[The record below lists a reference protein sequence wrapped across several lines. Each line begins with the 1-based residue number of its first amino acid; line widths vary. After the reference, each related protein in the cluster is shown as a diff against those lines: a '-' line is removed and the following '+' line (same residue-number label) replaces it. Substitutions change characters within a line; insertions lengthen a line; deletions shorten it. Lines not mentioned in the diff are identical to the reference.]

1 MGKRIANIQ
10 KKATSLSTEEL
21 VGTQAQRL
29 GKTLPDPNE
38 NKIGATASTN
48 VQTPTDVPLQKKS
61 AEDMQKIDQANRRN
75 YVLDGDYETAM
86 KKGDI
91 SPAEYVQAMQ
101 HKAQTEGRELD
112 AYETALKIMKGDD
125 TLTPEQQAKKE
136 RRERLGQVL
145 SNVGN
150 LIGNVANVY
159 YASKGGLPINLNAS
173 QMTNNERYLQAIERR
188 KALEQKGKETL
199 LAAKQQDIKAARE
212 AAIEARKQAQDLAK
226 FNAQIEFDRDKHNS
240 EIEYKKG
247 KDAAEAAKNK
257 FEQEYKNK
265 QLEEQ
270 IRSNKANEAIEW
282 SKHNEDKK
290 VNEARILGGYYNK
303 GAANSSGK
311 KGNTITLKTFDGKF
325 VDVDM
330 SKLNDSSFSQY
341 YNEHIPEDIKMQYPI
356 NSAMTEDEKLMQYKE
371 AFGYAIRNSEQ
382 AVADLV
388 KSGVGTLHKEENQ
401 GGFSFAPQP
410 QQKKEEQSAGF
421 SFADIVQEEN
431 KPIQKDM
438 TDSISKVLNKE
449 AEKNRWKESATPTKI
464 KSYNNYQD
472 TTSR

>member
-10 KKATSLSTEEL
+10 KKATNLSTEEL

-29 GKTLPDPNE
+29 GNTLPDPNS

-61 AEDMQKIDQANRRN
+61 AEDMQKIDQANRRT

-91 SPAEYVQAMQ
+91 SPAEYVQAMK

-159 YASKGGLPINLNAS
+159 YASKGGLPINLNTA
-173 QMTNNERYLQAIERR
+173 QMANNERYLQAIERR

-199 LAAKQQDIKAARE
+199 LNAKQQDIKAARE

-240 EIEYKKG
+240 ELEYKNG
-247 KDAAEAAKNK
+247 KDAADAAKSK
-257 FEQEYKNK
+257 AEQEYKNK

-270 IRSNKANEAIEW
+270 IRSNKANEAIRW
-282 SKHNEDKK
+282 KDKNEIRGSLGASDGYSYTRNRDLTDLEAQELVRGALRDDYIKQFEKK
-290 VNEARILGGYYNK
+290 KTNEYGTATSTGEI
-303 GAANSSGK
+303 
-311 KGNTITLKTFDGKF
+311 DW
-325 VDVDM
+325 
-330 SKLNDSSFSQY
+330 
-341 YNEHIPEDIKMQYPI
+341 
-356 NSAMTEDEKLMQYKE
+356 KE
-371 AFGYAIRNSEQ
+371 ALSYAASQGLISPEELTSRGFK
-382 AVADLV
+382 
-388 KSGVGTLHKEENQ
+388 KSK
-401 GGFSFAPQP
+401 
-410 QQKKEEQSAGF
+410 
-421 SFADIVQEEN
+421 N
-431 KPIQKDM
+431 K
-438 TDSISKVLNKE
+438 
-449 AEKNRWKESATPTKI
+449 AR
-464 KSYNNYQD
+464 SYNDGGSTKGDDVIQYQP
-472 TTSR
+472 SNIIEYNPNK

>member
-10 KKATSLSTEEL
+10 KKATNLSTEEL

-29 GKTLPDPNE
+29 GNTLPDPNS

-48 VQTPTDVPLQKKS
+48 VQTSTDVPLQKKS

-159 YASKGGLPINLNAS
+159 YASKGGLPINLNTA
-173 QMTNNERYLQAIERR
+173 QAANNERYLQAIERR

-212 AAIEARKQAQDLAK
+212 AAIEARKQA
-226 FNAQIEFDRDKHNS
+226 DRDREFAWNVNKYNA
-240 EIEYKKG
+240 EQEYKKG
-247 KDAAEAAKNK
+247 KDAADAAKNK
-257 FEQEYKNK
+257 AEQEYKNK

-270 IRSNKANEAIEW
+270 IRSNKADEAIRW
-282 SKHNEDKK
+282 RDKNEIRGSLGASDGYSYTRNRDLTDLEAQELVRGALRDDYIKQFEKK
-290 VNEARILGGYYNK
+290 KTNEYGTATSTGEI
-303 GAANSSGK
+303 
-311 KGNTITLKTFDGKF
+311 DW
-325 VDVDM
+325 
-330 SKLNDSSFSQY
+330 
-341 YNEHIPEDIKMQYPI
+341 
-356 NSAMTEDEKLMQYKE
+356 KE
-371 AFGYAIRNSEQ
+371 ALSYAASQGLISPEELTSRGFK
-382 AVADLV
+382 
-388 KSGVGTLHKEENQ
+388 KSK
-401 GGFSFAPQP
+401 
-410 QQKKEEQSAGF
+410 
-421 SFADIVQEEN
+421 N
-431 KPIQKDM
+431 K
-438 TDSISKVLNKE
+438 
-449 AEKNRWKESATPTKI
+449 AR
-464 KSYNNYQD
+464 SYNDGGSTKGDDVIQYQP
-472 TTSR
+472 SNIIEYNPNK

>member
-10 KKATSLSTEEL
+10 KKATNLSTEEL

-29 GKTLPDPNE
+29 GNTLPDPNS

-159 YASKGGLPINLNAS
+159 YASKGGLPINLNTA
-173 QMTNNERYLQAIERR
+173 QAANNERYLQAIERR

-240 EIEYKKG
+240 ELEYKKG
-247 KDAAEAAKNK
+247 KDAADAAKNK
-257 FEQEYKNK
+257 AEQEYKNK

-270 IRSNKANEAIEW
+270 IRSNKANEAVKW
-282 SKHNEDKK
+282 SEYN
-290 VNEARILGGYYNK
+290 ARKEGGYYDRKNGNDEETRYK
-303 GAANSSGK
+303 DTISLPDGRYLQLDRSKIGDTVKSEELNWLYQQVPEEIKKAYPTNYKKASANVDNMYNAIFAAAQSNPQIAQYIIASGMGQYISEEEK
-311 KGNTITLKTFDGKF
+311 VIKTPQK
-325 VDVDM
+325 
-330 SKLNDSSFSQY
+330 S
-341 YNEHIPEDIKMQYPI
+341 
-356 NSAMTEDEKLMQYKE
+356 
-371 AFGYAIRNSEQ
+371 GYAWGDS
-382 AVADLV
+382 
-388 KSGVGTLHKEENQ
+388 
-401 GGFSFAPQP
+401 
-410 QQKKEEQSAGF
+410 
-421 SFADIVQEEN
+421 
-431 KPIQKDM
+431 KD
-438 TDSISKVLNKE
+438 TNNNE
-449 AEKNRWKESATPTKI
+449 I
-464 KSYNNYQD
+464 KW
-472 TTSR
+472 